1 MKKTIYILST
11 TFICAAFIICTIACK
26 KKKDKAVEELTGPT
40 ENFLAEYL
48 NATGFNQFTDTVVFS
63 DLFIFGLKFSPNVKG
78 NVKNIVAQFP
88 RNNGTVNIKL
98 YKASDNSIIKE
109 LDIDLSKEK
118 ANYKYTIPVNPIVS
132 LVENE
137 IYILKAAIPFG
148 YLHRKTNSSNATY
161 PIQAGKIKIIEFT
174 EKFSLSTQP
183 EIVSKN
189 NYIGD
194 FSFDFQ
200 TE

>member
-1 MKKTIYILST
+1 MKKTIYILNT
-11 TFICAAFIICTIACK
+11 VLICAAFIIFIVACK
-26 KKKDKAVEELTGPT
+26 KKKDKVTEELTGPT

-48 NATGFNQFTDTVVFS
+48 NATGFNQFTDTAVFS
-63 DLFIFGLKFSPNVKG
+63 DLFIFSLKFSPDIKG

-109 LDIDLSKEK
+109 VDIDLSKEK
-118 ANYKYTIPVNPIVS
+118 ANYKYTIPVSPIVS

-137 IYILKAAIPFG
+137 IYILKAALPFG
-148 YLHRKTNSSNATY
+148 YNHKRTNSSNATY
-161 PIQAGKIKIIEFT
+161 PIQAGKIKILEYT

-189 NYIGD
+189 SYIGD